1 MVFYKIKFS
10 VIDNL
15 YSRSREKIANEKK
28 SYFPAENMVFI
39 YAFFR

>member
-1 MVFYKIKFS
+1 MVFYKAKFS

-15 YSRSREKIANEKK
+15 YSRLREKIANEKK
-28 SYFPAENMVFI
+28 PYFPTENMVFI